1 MRTQS
6 CSSPNTDT
14 ESIPSAPML
23 CATVKD
29 YRAIANEVSAQLAAH
44 GVEQDAKAGSPV
56 EEVSALKQSGL
67 LLLPIPREYGGV
79 GATWPQ
85 IYNVVQIL
93 SKAQGSMGQLY
104 ANHATLVSM
113 GRLVDGLGQ
122 AEQYYRLTAQ
132 QNLFWANALNSRD
145 QRLKLMS
152 VNGAF
157 RLNGVKSFCTG
168 MVAADISIVL
178 SMQEKS
184 NHPVLCVVPMDREG
198 ITYNH
203 DWDTM
208 GQRRTASG
216 SYTFHDVLV
225 KPDEILGPP
234 LANGASTTLKSLIAL
249 LGQTF
254 VYLGIAEGALEAA
267 KGYTINSARA
277 WIASDVETATQD
289 PFILQRY
296 GQMWAELQAA
306 IALTHQA
313 SEALQ
318 AGWGKDT
325 ALTAEE
331 RGEIAISVAS
341 ARAIAI
347 QAGLKI
353 TNTMFDVMGARATA
367 ANYGFDRYWR
377 DLRTFSLHDPI
388 DYKFKDIGNWMLN
401 QQYPTPSQ
409 YS

>member
-1 MRTQS
+1 MPT
-6 CSSPNTDT
+6 
-14 ESIPSAPML
+14 
-23 CATVKD
+23 
-29 YRAIANEVSAQLAAH
+29 Y
-44 GVEQDAKAGSPV
+44 
-56 EEVSALKQSGL
+56 
-67 LLLPIPREYGGV
+67 
-79 GATWPQ
+79 
-85 IYNVVQIL
+85 
-93 SKAQGSMGQLY
+93 
-104 ANHATLVSM
+104 ATLVSM
-113 GRLVDGLGQ
+113 GRLVGRQGQ

-132 QNLFWANALNSRD
+132 QNLVWGNALNSRD

-225 KPDEILGPP
+225 NPDEVLGP
-234 LANGASTTLKSLIAL
+234 LLSNGASTTLKSLIAL

-267 KGYTINSARA
+267 KEYTTTSARA
-277 WIASDVETATQD
+277 WMASDAETALQD
-289 PFILQRY
+289 PFILHRY
-296 GQMWAELQAA
+296 GQMWAELQAV
-306 IALTHQA
+306 IALARQA
-313 SEALQ
+313 ADALQ
-318 AGWGKDT
+318 AGWDKET
-325 ALTAEE
+325 ALTSEE
-331 RGEIAISVAS
+331 RGEIAISMAS
-341 ARAIAI
+341 ARAMAI
-347 QAGLKI
+347 QVGLKI
-353 TNTMFDVMGARATA
+353 TTNMFDVMGARATA
-367 ANYGFDRYWR
+367 ANHGFDRYWR

-388 DYKFKDIGNWMLN
+388 DYKLTDIGNWVLN

>member
-1 MRTQS
+1 MGTQS
-6 CSSPNTDT
+6 CYPPNTNT
-14 ESIPSAPML
+14 ECIPSAPVL
-23 CATVKD
+23 KATVID
-29 YRAIANEVSAQLAAH
+29 YQAIANEVSTQLVAKA
-44 GVEQDAKAGSPV
+44 VEQDANAGSPV

-67 LLLPIPREYGGV
+67 VLLPVPREYGGA

-85 IYNVVQIL
+85 IYHVIQTL
-93 SKAQGSMGQLY
+93 SKAQGSVGQLY

-113 GRLVDGLGQ
+113 GRLVGGPGQ
-122 AEQYYRLTAQ
+122 AEKYYRLTAQ

-157 RLNGVKSFCTG
+157 RLNGSKRFCTG
-168 MVAADISIVL
+168 MVAADISVVL
-178 SMQEKS
+178 SIQEKS
-184 NHPVLCVVPMDREG
+184 YPPVLCVLPMDREG

-203 DWDTM
+203 DWDNM

-216 SYTFHDVLV
+216 SFTFHDVLV
-225 KPDEILGPP
+225 NPEEILGPP
-234 LANGASTTLKSLIAL
+234 LSNGISATLKSLIAL

-267 KGYTINSARA
+267 KAFTTTSAQA
-277 WIASDVETATQD
+277 WMMSEVETATHD
-289 PFILQRY
+289 PYILHRY
-296 GQMWAELQAA
+296 GQMWTELKAEIALANQAA
-306 IALTHQA
+306 
-313 SEALQ
+313 EALQ
-318 AGWGKDT
+318 AGWEKET
-325 ALTAEE
+325 ELTSEE

-341 ARAIAI
+341 ARAMAI
-347 QAGLKI
+347 QVGLKI
-353 TNTMFDVMGARATA
+353 TTNMFDVMGARATA
-367 ANYGFDRYWR
+367 AHYGFDRYWR

-401 QQYPTPSQ
+401 QQYPAPSQ

>member
-1 MRTQS
+1 
-6 CSSPNTDT
+6 
-14 ESIPSAPML
+14 
-23 CATVKD
+23 
-29 YRAIANEVSAQLAAH
+29 
-44 GVEQDAKAGSPV
+44 
-56 EEVSALKQSGL
+56 
-67 LLLPIPREYGGV
+67 
-79 GATWPQ
+79 
-85 IYNVVQIL
+85 
-93 SKAQGSMGQLY
+93 
-104 ANHATLVSM
+104 
-113 GRLVDGLGQ
+113 
-122 AEQYYRLTAQ
+122 
-132 QNLFWANALNSRD
+132 
-145 QRLKLMS
+145 MS

-178 SMQEKS
+178 SMEEKS

-198 ITYNH
+198 ITYND

-225 KPDEILGPP
+225 KPDEVLGPP
-234 LANGASTTLKSLIAL
+234 LSSGASTTLKSLIAL

-267 KGYTINSARA
+267 KGYTTTSALA
-277 WIASDVETATQD
+277 WMASDAETATQN

-306 IALTHQA
+306 IALAHQA

-318 AGWGKDT
+318 AGWEKGT
-325 ALTAEE
+325 ALTTEE
-331 RGEIAISVAS
+331 RGEIAIVMAS

-347 QAGLKI
+347 QAGIKI
-353 TNTMFDVMGARATA
+353 TTHIFDGMGPRATA